1 MRDGGQFIDGD
12 FIEKMVAH
20 IFQSFYDGYGFG
32 VLGQV
37 KQSLMGNKNQ
47 LRKDADQRKSSGDFL
62 YFSSSVVGIF
72 KFP

>member
-37 KQSLMGNKNQ
+37 KQSLMGIKISCEKT
-47 LRKDADQRKSSGDFL
+47 LIR
-62 YFSSSVVGIF
+62 
-72 KFP
+72 